1 MIGSRFDT
9 PDARDAVCSRRAAAY
24 LVQEVPNS
32 SATLQSA
39 LGRSPR
45 PRAFRRTW
53 ENAMNLTR
61 RQMLGTTTA
70 AMALGLAPP
79 RAFSET
85 TGLDG
90 QLDAALGGAVER
102 GDVAGVVGAITNAS
116 DTIYSA
122 AFGER
127 KLGSG
132 VAMTEDT
139 VCNMASMTKAIT
151 GACAM
156 QLVEQGKLDLDSPV
170 ATWLPDAGELQVLDG
185 WDGDKPVL
193 RAPARPVTL
202 RHLMTHTSGMAY
214 TQWDADLLKV
224 AEATQEGGAFPP
236 LDYAKPETW
245 TVQPLMFDPGEKW
258 DYGISIDWIG
268 RLVQEVSG
276 KSLGTY
282 MADNIFAP
290 LGMASTSYGM
300 TDDMLARQATIH
312 QREADGKIGFLDPQ
326 PGINTG
332 REYGGGGLNGTA
344 GDYQRFI
351 RMILND
357 GKGNGNQ
364 ILKPETVAEM
374 SKNQMGDVR
383 VRMLPT
389 TNPARSLDAE
399 FFPGVPKSWGMTF
412 MINEE
417 QAPTG
422 RPAGSLAWAGLYN
435 TFFWIDPKNK
445 VGGVFMSQLL
455 PFVDTRTIEAF
466 YAFESAYHA
475 GST

>member
-1 MIGSRFDT
+1 
-9 PDARDAVCSRRAAAY
+9 
-24 LVQEVPNS
+24 
-32 SATLQSA
+32 
-39 LGRSPR
+39 
-45 PRAFRRTW
+45 
-53 ENAMNLTR
+53 MNFNR
-61 RQMLGTTTA
+61 RQILGTTTA
-70 AMALGLAPP
+70 ALALSFAP
-79 RAFSET
+79 RAFSQAS
-85 TGLDG
+85 GMNGPLDG
-90 QLDAALGGAVER
+90 ALRGAVDR
-102 GDVAGVVGAITNAS
+102 GDVAGVVGAITDAT

-151 GACAM
+151 GTCAM
-156 QLVEQGKLDLDSPV
+156 QLVEQGKLDLDSPIS
-170 ATWLPDAGELQVLDG
+170 TWIPDAGKLQVLDG
-185 WDGDKPVL
+185 WDGDKPRL
-193 RAPARPVTL
+193 RAPATPVTL
-202 RHLMTHTSGMAY
+202 RHLMTHSSGMAY

-224 AEATQEGGAFPP
+224 AQATQEGGAFPA
-236 LDYAKPETW
+236 LDYDKPETW
-245 TVQPLMFDPGEKW
+245 TVQPLMFDPGTKW

-282 MADNIFAP
+282 MADNVFAP
-290 LGMASTSYGM
+290 LGMTSTSYGM
-300 TDDMLARQATIH
+300 TDDMLARQSTIH
-312 QREADGKIGFLDPQ
+312 TREADGKIGFLDPQ
-326 PGINTG
+326 PAINTG
-332 REYGGGGLNGTA
+332 REFGGGGLNGTA
-344 GDYQRFI
+344 PDYQRFI

-412 MINEE
+412 MINDER
-417 QAPTG
+417 APTG

-435 TFFWIDPKNK
+435 TFFWIDPQNK

-466 YAFESAYHA
+466 YAFESAYYA
-475 GST
+475 ASA